1 MSTNPAVNRV
11 LQASAVILSFV
22 LTAFAI
28 ELGKGTVPI
37 PDQYQWLVPII
48 NAAVT
53 GALIFLPRPGSEM
66 LARQVDHFRTEH
78 QLSRSDLKVVPADPV
93 VEAAIGHE
101 ATP

>member
-1 MSTNPAVNRV
+1 MTPHPLLNRA
-11 LQASAVILSFV
+11 LQAGAVILSFV

-37 PDQYQWLVPII
+37 PAEYQWLVPII

-66 LARQVDHFRTEH
+66 LARQVDHFRSEH
-78 QLSRSDLKVVPADPV
+78 HLSRADLQVVPKVPLSEHR
-93 VEAAIGHE
+93 EAV
-101 ATP
+101 